1 MIKGRMGKNSPNIS
15 IILFGRVGAIW
26 ASAWW
31 VMQLIIRWF
40 GGDFVWSICGGVR
53 SSKGGDRLEPW
64 PWDKVRWH
72 PPVLNFLKNIRG
84 AATMAAAPL
93 IMRLVVRRRG
103 RTFGWSLWTQ
113 RLSLGGLLGDENWGR
128 IAVLERSSRA
138 VIHRRWILAGLWRPR
153 DERKHDLPVLRHCL
167 GG

>member
-72 PPVLNFLKNIRG
+72 PRTQFPQKYPRSCHNGCCSINYALSCT
-84 AATMAAAPL
+84 ATRKDL
-93 IMRLVVRRRG
+93 WVVPI
-103 RTFGWSLWTQ
+103 WTR

-138 VIHRRWILAGLWRPR
+138 MIHRRWILAGLWRPR
-153 DERKHDLPVLRHCL
+153 DERKHDLLVLRHCL